1 MWLEVVSNLSLNH
14 KNTENLKYTEVFT
27 VNITTVDTLVLPE
40 YFGLVSGRKE
50 NKIEKAGVHVTCY
63 EFVNTMSKLSE
74 NNTSRLASLD
84 ILRGFDLFLLVFFQ
98 PVFAALARQLNLP
111 FLNDILYQF
120 DHEVWEGFRFWDLVM
135 PLFLF
140 MTGASMPFSLSKYV
154 GMSGSYWPVY
164 RRILRRVF
172 LLFIFGMIVQGNLLG
187 LDSRHIYL
195 YSNTLQS
202 IAVGYFIAAVIQ
214 LHFSFRW
221 QIGITLL
228 LLFIYWI
235 PMTFLGDFTPAGNF
249 AEQVDRWV
257 LGRFRDGVFWNEDG
271 TWSFSPYYNYTWIWS
286 SLTFGVTVMLGA
298 FAGKIMKEGKANRK
312 KVVQTLSVIGVLL
325 VGLAMLWSLQMPII
339 KRLWTG
345 SMTLLSGGYCFLL
358 MALFYYWIDY
368 KGHSRGLNWLKVY
381 GMNSITAYLLGEV
394 VNFRCIAD
402 SVSYGLKQYMGDYYP
417 VWLTFA
423 NYLILFFLLRM
434 MYKRGLF
441 LKV

>member
-1 MWLEVVSNLSLNH
+1 
-14 KNTENLKYTEVFT
+14 
-27 VNITTVDTLVLPE
+27 
-40 YFGLVSGRKE
+40 
-50 NKIEKAGVHVTCY
+50 
-63 EFVNTMSKLSE
+63 
-74 NNTSRLASLD
+74 
-84 ILRGFDLFLLVFFQ
+84 
-98 PVFAALARQLNLP
+98 
-111 FLNDILYQF
+111 
-120 DHEVWEGFRFWDLVM
+120 
-135 PLFLF
+135 
-140 MTGASMPFSLSKYV
+140 
-154 GMSGSYWPVY
+154 
-164 RRILRRVF
+164 
-172 LLFIFGMIVQGNLLG
+172 
-187 LDSRHIYL
+187 
-195 YSNTLQS
+195 
-202 IAVGYFIAAVIQ
+202 
-214 LHFSFRW
+214 
-221 QIGITLL
+221 
-228 LLFIYWI
+228 
-235 PMTFLGDFTPAGNF
+235 MTFLGDFTPAGNF
-249 AEQVDRWV
+249 AEQVDRCV

-368 KGHSRGLNWLKVY
+368 KGHSCGLNWLKVY

-434 MYKRGLF
+434 MYKSGLF

>member
-1 MWLEVVSNLSLNH
+1 M
-14 KNTENLKYTEVFT
+14 KNK
-27 VNITTVDTLVLPE
+27 LPE
-40 YFGLVSGRKE
+40 
-50 NKIEKAGVHVTCY
+50 
-63 EFVNTMSKLSE
+63 
-74 NNTSRLASLD
+74 NNSIRLASLD

-98 PVFAALARQLNLP
+98 PVFVALARQMNMS
-111 FLNDILYQF
+111 FLDSILYQF

-140 MTGASMPFSLSKYV
+140 MTGASMPFSLSKYI
-154 GMSGSYWPVY
+154 GTTGSYWPVY
-164 RRILRRVF
+164 RRILKRVF

-249 AEQVDRWV
+249 AEQVDRCV

>member
-1 MWLEVVSNLSLNH
+1 MN
-14 KNTENLKYTEVFT
+14 
-27 VNITTVDTLVLPE
+27 
-40 YFGLVSGRKE
+40 
-50 NKIEKAGVHVTCY
+50 
-63 EFVNTMSKLSE
+63 KLSE
-74 NNTSRLASLD
+74 NNTRLASLD

-98 PVFAALARQLNLP
+98 PVLWVLARQLDVP
-111 FLNDILYQF
+111 FLNGILYQF

-140 MTGASMPFSLSKYV
+140 MTGASMPFSLSKYKGV
-154 GMSGSYWPVY
+154 SGSYWPVY
-164 RRILRRVF
+164 RRILKRVA

-187 LDSRHIYL
+187 LDSRHLVI

-202 IAVGYFIAAVIQ
+202 IAVGYFMAAVIQ
-214 LHFSFRW
+214 LHFSFKW
-221 QIGITLL
+221 QVGVTLL
-228 LLFIYWI
+228 LLLLYWI
-235 PMTFLGDFTPAGNF
+235 PMTFLGDFTPEGNF
-249 AEQVDRWV
+249 AAQVDKCV
-257 LGRFRDGVFWNEDG
+257 LGRFRDGVYWNEDG
-271 TWSFSPYYNYTWIWS
+271 SWSFSPHYTYTWIWS

-298 FAGKIMKEGKANRK
+298 FAGKIMKEGKADRK
-312 KVVQTLSVIGVLL
+312 RVVRILSVAGLVL
-325 VGLAMLWSLQMPII
+325 VGLGLLWSLQMPVI

-368 KGHSRGLNWLKVY
+368 KGHTRGLAWLKVY

-394 VNFRCIAD
+394 VNFRCVAA
-402 SVSYGLKQYMGDYYP
+402 SVSYGLEQYLGTWYP

>member
-1 MWLEVVSNLSLNH
+1 M
-14 KNTENLKYTEVFT
+14 
-27 VNITTVDTLVLPE
+27 
-40 YFGLVSGRKE
+40 
-50 NKIEKAGVHVTCY
+50 NKIP
-63 EFVNTMSKLSE
+63 E
-74 NNTSRLASLD
+74 NDFTRLASLD

-98 PVFAALARQLNLP
+98 PVFVALVRQLNLP
-111 FLNDILYQF
+111 FLDEVLYQF

-140 MTGASMPFSLSKYV
+140 MTGASMPFSLFKYKTASV
-154 GMSGSYWPVY
+154 DYWPVY
-164 RRILRRVF
+164 RRILKRVI

-187 LDSRHIYL
+187 FDSKHIYF

-214 LHFSFRW
+214 LHFSFGW
-221 QIGITLL
+221 QIIITLL
-228 LLFIYWI
+228 LLLVYWI

-249 AEQVDRWV
+249 AEQVDRWI

-271 TWSFSPYYNYTWIWS
+271 TWSFSSQYNYTWIWS

-298 FAGKIMKEGKANRK
+298 FAGKIMKEGKTNRK
-312 KVVQTLSVIGVLL
+312 KVVQILLLIGLL
-325 VGLAMLWSLQMPII
+325 LIGLAELWSLQMPVI
-339 KRLWTG
+339 KRLWTA

-368 KGHSRGLNWLKVY
+368 KGHTRGLNWLKVY
-381 GMNSITAYLLGEV
+381 GMNSITAYVLGEV
-394 VNFRCIAD
+394 VNFRCIAA
-402 SVSYGLKQYMGDYYP
+402 SVSYGLEQYLGDYYL

-423 NYLILFFLLRM
+423 NYLILFVLLRA
-434 MYKRGLF
+434 MYKCRLF